1 MREVEGR
8 LLENLHLITQHGGV
22 GRVCSSSRPFCPLL
36 ASLVC
41 FLSSHAAGDVIH
53 FTHFRG
59 LIEKIQRGQGDAET
73 LPQSRLRYRP
83 TPGF

>member
-1 MREVEGR
+1 MKEVEGR
-8 LLENLHLITQHGGV
+8 LFNNLHLIRQHGGV

-41 FLSSHAAGDVIH
+41 VLSSDAAGDVIH

-59 LIEKIQRGQGDAET
+59 LIEKIQRGQGDAEK
-73 LPQSRLRYRP
+73 LPQSRLHYRP
-83 TPGF
+83 APGF